1 MNKWLAL
8 LFCSFSA
15 IAAPKDTLSERLT
28 MSEGFSATFN
38 QQVLSPEGKVI
49 LTGNGKVD
57 IARPSLFRW
66 ETETPDENLLVSDGT
81 TLWHF
86 DPFVEQVTL
95 YRAEEALEQ
104 TPFVLLTRNKASDWD
119 AYHVEEKGD
128 VFTLTPTALDSNQG
142 RFQITI
148 SEKGVV
154 QGFKVIEQDGQQ
166 SEFTF
171 SKVKQQKPNAS
182 VFNYKVPK
190 GVEVDDQRN

>member
-15 IAAPKDTLSERLT
+15 IAAPKDTLSERLA

-166 SEFTF
+166 SEFNF

>member
-15 IAAPKDTLSERLT
+15 IAAPKDTLSERLA

-66 ETETPDENLLVSDGT
+66 ETQTPDENLLVSDGT

-148 SEKGVV
+148 SDKGVV

-166 SEFTF
+166 SEFIF
-171 SKVKQQKPNAS
+171 NKVKQQKPNAS

>member
-15 IAAPKDTLSERLT
+15 IAAPKDTLSERLA

-49 LTGNGKVD
+49 LIGNGKVD

-66 ETETPDENLLVSDGT
+66 ETQTPDENLLVSDGT

-166 SEFTF
+166 SEFIF
-171 SKVKQQKPNAS
+171 NKVKQQKPNAS

>member
-15 IAAPKDTLSERLT
+15 IAAPKDTLSERLA

-49 LTGNGKVD
+49 ITGHGTVD

-66 ETETPDENLLVSDGT
+66 ETQAPDENLLVSDGT

-128 VFTLTPTALDSNQG
+128 VFTLTPTALDSSQG

-148 SEKGVV
+148 SDKGVV

-166 SEFTF
+166 SEFIF

-182 VFNYKVPK
+182 LFNYKAPK
-190 GVEVDDQRN
+190 GVEVDDQRD

>member
-15 IAAPKDTLSERLT
+15 IAAPKDTLSERLA

-148 SEKGVV
+148 SDKGVV

-171 SKVKQQKPNAS
+171 NKVKQQKPNAS